1 MMVIKQR
8 NHSTGLISLDLSEL
22 VGVSQ
27 VAGVSSA
34 DAELSLS
41 KLGRVLCK
49 KSEVPPAPASE
60 HK

>member
-1 MMVIKQR
+1 MVRKQ
-8 NHSTGLISLDLSEL
+8 NNCTTGLVSLDVSKL

-27 VAGVSSA
+27 FAGVSSA
-34 DAELSLS
+34 DELSLS

-60 HK
+60 NK